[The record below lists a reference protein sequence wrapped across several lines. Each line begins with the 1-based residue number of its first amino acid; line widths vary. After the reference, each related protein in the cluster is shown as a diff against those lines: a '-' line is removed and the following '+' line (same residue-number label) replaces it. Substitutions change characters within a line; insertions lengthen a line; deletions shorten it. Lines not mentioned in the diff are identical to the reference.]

1 MKRLM
6 KYVAALLVV
15 AIPLSCTAALACT
28 GVYVGKEASD
38 QGTIIIAR
46 SEDQA
51 WGDVNK
57 RYTVQERVENVPGR
71 YLEDKE
77 TGFRLPLPE
86 TTYKYT
92 YTPDYT
98 EGGGMYPATCT
109 NEYGVSITATVSTS
123 PSEQFAEADP
133 FVDAGIAEAIMAIS
147 VAAVS
152 TTAREGVDTL
162 LGYIDTYGSSQ
173 GNTVMIND
181 QTEAWL
187 VEIYGGHSYCA
198 VRMPDDAVAVFGNQN
213 MIGLVDPAATPE
225 DGYIYS
231 DGLFELLD
239 DTGLAVK
246 EGEYYHLARSV
257 DNNHRS
263 DANNM
268 RNWIGMSLLAPSLAE
283 SYESGAFYPL
293 FYQPDEKVSV
303 LDLMELY
310 RNRLEGTPLDVT
322 LPGQEGNR
330 VIGTQKSSQ
339 IHLIQTFPDWPAS
352 CSAITWLC
360 LGNAEHSVFLPTFS
374 GITDTAA
381 AYQVDGDTYDGNGAF
396 WKCKRICTLAEQDRE
411 VYSKGVREFWRQQ
424 ESLMYQEMLD
434 AAPIMLE
441 QYSISRKAG
450 EAYVT
455 QLGKDMAER
464 TFLYADN
471 LYAKLLTG
479 LIHNTGLGREPV
491 TFLADAPLRHV
502 AESRGYTVIWD
513 QATQSVTMV
522 KGDTSYTVTL
532 GSDICRTGDGEEIVL
547 THYCY
552 ASNGITYLP
561 MDFIET
567 L

>member
-1 MKRLM
+1 MKCIV
-6 KYVAALLVV
+6 KYLAALLVA
-15 AIPLSCTAALACT
+15 AIPLSSTAALACT
-28 GVYVGKEASD
+28 GVYVGKDASD

-57 RYTVQERVENVPGR
+57 RYMVQERMENVPGR

-98 EGGGMYPATCT
+98 QGGGMYPAACT
-109 NEYGVSITATVSTS
+109 NEYGVSVTATVSTS
-123 PSEQFAEADP
+123 PSEEFAAADP

-147 VAAVS
+147 VGAVS

-181 QTEAWL
+181 QQEAWI

-198 VRMPDDAVAVFGNQN
+198 MRMPDDAVAVFGNHN

-239 DTGLAVK
+239 STGLAVK
-246 EGEYYHLARSV
+246 EGELYHLARSV
-257 DNNHRS
+257 DNNQRS
-263 DANNM
+263 DSNNM
-268 RNWIGMSLLAPSLAE
+268 RNWVGMTLLAPSQVGE
-283 SYESGAFYPL
+283 YESGTFYPL
-293 FYQPDEKVSV
+293 FYQPDGKVSV

-310 RNRLEGTPLDVT
+310 RNRLEDTPLDVT
-322 LPGQEGNR
+322 QPGQEGNR

-339 IHLIQTFPDWPAS
+339 IHLIQTFPEWPAS

-360 LGNAEHSVFLPTFS
+360 LGNAEHSVFIPSFS

-381 AYQVDGDTYDGNGAF
+381 AYQVDGDTYDGDGAF
-396 WKCKRICTLAEQDRE
+396 WKCKRICTLAEQDRAT
-411 VYSKGVREFWRQQ
+411 YSQGVRDFWSQQ
-424 ESLMYQEMLD
+424 EGLMYQEMVD

-441 QYSISRKAG
+441 QYGTSR
-450 EAYVT
+450 
-455 QLGKDMAER
+455 Q
-464 TFLYADN
+464 
-471 LYAKLLTG
+471 
-479 LIHNTGLGREPV
+479 
-491 TFLADAPLRHV
+491 
-502 AESRGYTVIWD
+502 
-513 QATQSVTMV
+513 
-522 KGDTSYTVTL
+522 
-532 GSDICRTGDGEEIVL
+532 DG
-547 THYCY
+547 
-552 ASNGITYLP
+552 
-561 MDFIET
+561 
-567 L
+567 